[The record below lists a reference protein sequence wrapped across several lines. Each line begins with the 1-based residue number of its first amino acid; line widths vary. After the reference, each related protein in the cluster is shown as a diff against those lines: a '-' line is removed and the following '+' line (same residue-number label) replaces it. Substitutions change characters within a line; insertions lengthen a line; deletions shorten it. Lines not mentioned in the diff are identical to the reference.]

1 MGTHKERF
9 KVVPA
14 VYVIFQRDGKVLL
27 LKRANTGYM
36 DGLYSLPAGHVD
48 GDEPAVLAAVREA
61 QEEVA
66 VTLTRDSLRLVHVMH
81 RQADISDRDGKHER
95 IDLFFEV
102 TDWPGKPTNNE
113 PNKCSELRWTA
124 IADLPDNMVPEVKVV
139 LEKVA
144 AGEVYSDYNFPDS
157 SDL

>member
-14 VYVIFQRDGKVLL
+14 VYVIFQREGKVLL

-66 VTLTRDSLRLVHVMH
+66 VTLTRDSLRLAHVMH
-81 RQADISDRDGKHER
+81 RQADPSDRDGKHER
-95 IDLFFEV
+95 VDLYFKV
-102 TDWPGKPTNNE
+102 DTWPSEPVNNE
-113 PNKCSELRWTA
+113 PHKCSELRWVV
-124 IADLPDNMVPEVKVV
+124 IGDLPENMVPEVKVV
-139 LEKVA
+139 LEKVV
-144 AGEVYSDYNFPDS
+144 AGEVYSDYNFPGL

>member
-14 VYVIFQRDGKVLL
+14 VYVIFQREGKVLL

-66 VTLTRDSLRLVHVMH
+66 VTLTRDSLRLAHVMH
-81 RQADISDRDGKHER
+81 RQADPSDRDGSTSASIFTLK
-95 IDLFFEV
+95 L
-102 TDWPGKPTNNE
+102 TPGRVNQLTT
-113 PNKCSELRWTA
+113 SL
-124 IADLPDNMVPEVKVV
+124 IS
-139 LEKVA
+139 A
-144 AGEVYSDYNFPDS
+144 ANYVGWS
-157 SDL
+157 